1 MADLI
6 NKNDISFRCSY
17 GGECMAEIE
26 DCKVCVH
33 YVCDYEDV
41 QNVAVIAEQEIRA
54 KVIDEFA
61 ERIALEIS
69 ESIIWGMLPT
79 GCKDGVSD
87 EIVDYV
93 IDTSKK
99 VAEQMKAGADNE

>member
-61 ERIALEIS
+61 ERMKDI
-69 ESIIWGMLPT
+69 
-79 GCKDGVSD
+79 CKTHSVGEDEHTNEPLYAHEDGTWHNL
-87 EIVDYV
+87 
-93 IDTSKK
+93 IDD
-99 VAEQMKAGADNE
+99 VAEQMKVGGENE